1 VFQSAIGRGQLTQS
15 AIGRRQLTQSF
26 QKLGHSRPV
35 ADSPQGFGRG
45 SPVLKRGIVQ
55 EQDQSRDSLLVA
67 SQANGVDRDLADRF
81 VRIEEARGDH
91 DPRRRMIDARGR
103 PDGVPARVH
112 RAIRR
117 DHLGQERNC
126 AFVFPRQGLDGP
138 MLNGRSRIVEQV
150 HEGADAPPAS
160 DFGQLVRN

>member
-1 VFQSAIGRGQLTQS
+1 M
-15 AIGRRQLTQSF
+15 
-26 QKLGHSRPV
+26 
-35 ADSPQGFGRG
+35 
-45 SPVLKRGIVQ
+45 
-55 EQDQSRDSLLVA
+55 
-67 SQANGVDRDLADRF
+67 DRDLADRF

-91 DPRRRMIDARGR
+91 DPRRRMIDGSVAVQTAFRR
-103 PDGVPARVH
+103 TVH

-117 DHLGQERNC
+117 DHLGQEPDSR
-126 AFVFPRQGLDGP
+126 FVFPRQGLDGP